1 MCLQMIQLIQENN
14 EADYANTTDKLDET
28 GSSVLS
34 MWLKILNTWEY
45 RKKILLYPS
54 LLFFWI
60 HQHIPDIYNMNSI
73 R

>member
-1 MCLQMIQLIQENN
+1 MCLQMVQLIQENN

-45 RKKILLYPS
+45 WKKILLYPS
-54 LLFFWI
+54 L
-60 HQHIPDIYNMNSI
+60 
-73 R
+73 

>member
-1 MCLQMIQLIQENN
+1 MCLQMVQLIQENN

-45 RKKILLYPS
+45 WKKILLYPS

>member
-1 MCLQMIQLIQENN
+1 MCLQMVQLIQENN